1 MLPKMY
7 IFVYCAR
14 GPMKIEHVAI
24 WVKDIDK
31 VCEFYRK
38 YFDGVVQPL
47 YHNPAKQFTSRF
59 VTFEDGARLE
69 VMHRPDIVNN
79 DIGTST
85 DSNVGSNV
93 GSYVGTVTKL
103 QSNTHR
109 SANEK
114 MQAFFRFLTSAVFHV
129 KHAIASV
136 ATGRLR
142 TGMTE
147 HEHVGHKVS
156 KQLQTE
162 EAAGNSFTDIS
173 EVQQVGS
180 EGANTI
186 AKPDTQHLGF
196 THLSFSVGSK
206 EKVDRLTKEMLG
218 DGIVIVGEPRTTGD
232 GYYESVVLD
241 PEGNRIEITI

>member
-1 MLPKMY
+1 
-7 IFVYCAR
+7 
-14 GPMKIEHVAI
+14 MKIEHVAI

-38 YFDGVVQPL
+38 YFGGVVHPI
-47 YHNPAKQFTSRF
+47 YHNPTKQFTSRF
-59 VTFEDGARLE
+59 ITFKEGARLE
-69 VMHRPDIVNN
+69 VMHRPDIDVW
-79 DIGTST
+79 
-85 DSNVGSNV
+85 
-93 GSYVGTVTKL
+93 TVTSL

-114 MQAFFRFLTSAVFHV
+114 MRAFFRFLTSTVFHV

-180 EGANTI
+180 EGA
-186 AKPDTQHLGF
+186 KHD
-196 THLSFSVGSK
+196 
-206 EKVDRLTKEMLG
+206 
-218 DGIVIVGEPRTTGD
+218 
-232 GYYESVVLD
+232 
-241 PEGNRIEITI
+241 